1 MPPGESKQIESSER
15 HAKAAAPTIVNYLP
29 QKFLATPFGAC
40 FSPNLS
46 ICANVC
52 ICTLFLLYYGDTYLI
67 HISFD
72 LAAGLVVVGLCF
84 GSAFCILYLCLRI
97 WVSSKELTIFRNW
110 QMP

>member
-1 MPPGESKQIESSER
+1 MLFPELK
-15 HAKAAAPTIVNYLP
+15 YLC
-29 QKFLATPFGAC
+29 KC
-40 FSPNLS
+40 MYMHS
-46 ICANVC
+46 IFFYTMG
-52 ICTLFLLYYGDTYLI
+52 ITFLI